1 MPDVGCAG
9 DGRGVLLT
17 LVDKIIPTKPTLALD
32 VHGQRCRTGT
42 VIARALAAEE
52 ADRSVDGDNALQ
64 LLAIGR
70 PCIGRAYRR
79 RASAAADG
87 RVAASRR
94 FRDEPLEECFS
105 HVKRASGD

>member
-1 MPDVGCAG
+1 M
-9 DGRGVLLT
+9 
-17 LVDKIIPTKPTLALD
+17 LALD

-42 VIARALAAEE
+42 VVARALAAEE

-105 HVKRASGD
+105 HVKRASGDPVRGLE